1 MKYLKDLDVN
11 NKTVLVR
18 VDFNVPIKDGVV
30 TDNNRIKAS
39 LETINYLLEK
49 GAKVILM
56 SHLGKVKTEEDKVK
70 NDMKY
75 VVGEVSRLLNREVK
89 FSFSPVGE
97 ELENLIKNLTSG
109 EVLLVQNTRWLD
121 LDGKL
126 ESGCDENLSKYW
138 ASLVDC
144 YVMDA
149 FGSAHRA
156 HASTCGVAKYTESA
170 IGPLMMRE
178 MTMLDEVIEA
188 ENKIAI
194 LGGAKAE
201 DKIKMIDNLAPKS
214 KYILIGGLMSAPF
227 LSVKGYNTGACAFSE
242 EAFNEA
248 KMLLEKYGDKIV
260 LPVDFITAKSEEAE
274 TVVKDIESFENDDLQ
289 FDVGPKTI
297 ELFKEK
303 LFESTMIFWN
313 GPLGLFENPKYEKGA
328 LEILELLSDFNAK
341 VILAGGDTGNAA
353 KKMGLDSLFVISTG
367 GGASLEYLGGDLFP
381 ILEVLGVKKKN

>member
-1 MKYLKDLDVN
+1 MKYLKDLDVF
-11 NKTVLVR
+11 NKKVLVR
-18 VDFNVPIKDGVV
+18 VDYNVPIKDGIV

-56 SHLGKVKTEEDKVK
+56 SHLGKIATEEDKSK

-75 VVGEVSRLLNREVK
+75 VVSELSRLMNREVK
-89 FSFSPVGE
+89 FSFSPVGD
-97 ELENLIKNLTSG
+97 ELENLINSLNPG
-109 EVLLVQNTRWLD
+109 DILLLQNTRWLD
-121 LDGKL
+121 LDNKK
-126 ESGCDENLSKYW
+126 ESSCDEELSKYW
-138 ASLVDC
+138 ASLIDA

-156 HASTCGVAKYTESA
+156 HASTYGIAKYTDSA
-170 IGPLMMRE
+170 IGPLMMKE
-178 MTMLDEVIEA
+178 MNMLDDVITS
-188 ENKIAI
+188 ENKIMI

-227 LSVKGYNTGACAFSE
+227 LKVKGYNTGACTFSE

-248 KMLLEKYGDKIV
+248 KRLLEKYNDKII
-260 LPVDFITAKSEEAE
+260 LPIDFVTAKSEKSVPLIKNI
-274 TVVKDIESFENDDLQ
+274 TDFENDDLQ
-289 FDVGPKTI
+289 FDIGPKTI

-313 GPLGLFENPKYEKGA
+313 GPLGLFENPAFEKGT

-341 VILAGGDTGNAA
+341 VILAGGDTAAAA
-353 KKMGLDSLFVISTG
+353 KKMSLDELFLISTG
-367 GGASLEYLGGDLFP
+367 GGASLKYLGGEIFP
-381 ILEVLGVKKKN
+381 IIELLNNK

>member
-1 MKYLKDLDVN
+1 MLGDADASDRRSGWPAAEIHEKEGEEGKGG
-11 NKTVLVR
+11 
-18 VDFNVPIKDGVV
+18 PIKDGVV

-39 LETINYLLEK
+39 LETINYLLEN

-56 SHLGKVKTEEDKVK
+56 SHLGKVKTEEDKAK

-121 LDGKL
+121 LNGKL

-170 IGPLMMRE
+170 VGPLMMRE
-178 MTMLDEVIEA
+178 MNMLDEVIEA

-227 LSVKGYNTGACAFSE
+227 LKVKGYNTGACAFSE

-248 KMLLEKYGDKIV
+248 KMLLEKYG
-260 LPVDFITAKSEEAE
+260 AKG
-274 TVVKDIESFENDDLQ
+274 SF
-289 FDVGPKTI
+289 
-297 ELFKEK
+297 
-303 LFESTMIFWN
+303 WRYYY
-313 GPLGLFENPKYEKGA
+313 NPRC
-328 LEILELLSDFNAK
+328 
-341 VILAGGDTGNAA
+341 
-353 KKMGLDSLFVISTG
+353 
-367 GGASLEYLGGDLFP
+367 
-381 ILEVLGVKKKN
+381 

>member
-39 LETINYLLEK
+39 LETINYLLEN

-178 MTMLDEVIEA
+178 MNMLDEVIEA

-214 KYILIGGLMSAPF
+214 KYILIVPLQ
-227 LSVKGYNTGACAFSE
+227 LQ
-242 EAFNEA
+242 
-248 KMLLEKYGDKIV
+248 KI
-260 LPVDFITAKSEEAE
+260 F
-274 TVVKDIESFENDDLQ
+274 
-289 FDVGPKTI
+289 
-297 ELFKEK
+297 FKH
-303 LFESTMIFWN
+303 L
-313 GPLGLFENPKYEKGA
+313 
-328 LEILELLSDFNAK
+328 
-341 VILAGGDTGNAA
+341 
-353 KKMGLDSLFVISTG
+353 
-367 GGASLEYLGGDLFP
+367 
-381 ILEVLGVKKKN
+381 